1 VQIESQHPE
10 KTYQSWSATHTPLV
24 QASARSTPHH
34 TAFDVSNFDVSNFE
48 VADFAFA
55 TPISFA
61 DAAAI
66 GAS

>member
-1 VQIESQHPE
+1 VQIESQHTE

-34 TAFDVSNFDVSNFE
+34 TAFDVSNFE